1 MIRATLAS
9 LAGAWIA
16 RDAERGDIA
25 EGLSVP
31 LTLLATR
38 LPAPV
43 LIAGAIGYGLY
54 RLNIEGRA
62 KRAKDVTPKSRAK
75 SPTRKGTP
83 KSRSG
88 AKVRRS

>member
-16 RDAERGDIA
+16 RDAKRGDTA

-31 LTLLATR
+31 LALLATR

-62 KRAKDVTPKSRAK
+62 KRAKDVTPKSQ
-75 SPTRKGTP
+75 
-83 KSRSG
+83 SG